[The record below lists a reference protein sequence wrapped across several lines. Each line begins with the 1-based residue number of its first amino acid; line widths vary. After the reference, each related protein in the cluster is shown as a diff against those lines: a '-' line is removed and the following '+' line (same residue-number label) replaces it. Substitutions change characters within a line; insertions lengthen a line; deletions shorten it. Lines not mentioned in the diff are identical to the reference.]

1 MDKLFFLIYIQRTV
15 RRVRA
20 EGAEAIRIDSM
31 KAKEGINLP
40 FAIALIILVFFLGVY
55 EQINHNKNLNRIDLR
70 MIINGTRG
78 KSTATRLITGILK
91 EAGVKVVGKTT
102 GSSARI
108 IYWNKEE
115 EEPIERG
122 RLGPNIIEQKAV
134 VRKAAKLGASAFV
147 TECMAVNPDYQV
159 IFQEKLVKANIG
171 VIVNVRED
179 HMDLCGPTLDFIAES
194 FTATIPKNG
203 TLIIDDSSYNDYF
216 AKEAKKRNS
225 RLLIADEKEIP
236 DGYLEKFGYV
246 VFPENIS
253 IALAAAKALNIDK
266 DTALRGMLNTNP
278 DPGAL
283 MIYPIDAKGLTYFVN
298 GFAANDPDSTRA
310 IWEHITA
317 IGYPT
322 QNPMVIVNCRPDRI
336 DRTLQF
342 AEDVLP
348 NMKIDILVAMGEIVK
363 PITEGVN
370 AKKISPN
377 KYINAEGLSPHDVYK
392 MIKNYFINRI
402 IFGVGNIHGGGEELV
417 ELITHGNLRLET
429 GKATQVI

>member
-1 MDKLFFLIYIQRTV
+1 MQ
-15 RRVRA
+15 
-20 EGAEAIRIDSM
+20 
-31 KAKEGINLP
+31 
-40 FAIALIILVFFLGVY
+40 FAIALIIFVFVLGVY
-55 EQINHNKNLNRIDLR
+55 EQIQHNKNLNRIKLR
-70 MIINGTRG
+70 INVNGTRG

-91 EAGVKVVGKTT
+91 ESGVKVVGKTT
-102 GSSARI
+102 GTSARI

-115 EEPIERG
+115 EEPIKRG
-122 RLGPNIIEQKAV
+122 RLGANIIEQKKV
-134 VRKAAKLGASAFV
+134 LKKVAKLDASAFV
-147 TECMAVNPDYQV
+147 TECMAVNPDYQI

-203 TLIIDDSSYNDYF
+203 TLIVADSKYNDYF
-216 AKEAKKRNS
+216 AQEAKKRNS
-225 RLLIADEKEIP
+225 QILIANEKEIP
-236 DGYLEKFGYV
+236 DGYMEKFKYV
-246 VFPENIS
+246 IFPENIA

-266 DTALRGMLNTNP
+266 DTALRGILNANP

-283 MIYPIDAKGLTYFVN
+283 MIYPLDNKSPTYFVN
-298 GFAANDPDSTRA
+298 GFAANDPNSTRM
-310 IWEHITA
+310 IWDHITA

-322 QNPMVIVNCRPDRI
+322 ENPMVIVNCRPDRV

-348 NMKIDILVAMGEIVK
+348 NMNIDILVAMGETVK

-370 AKKISPN
+370 TKKISPRQ
-377 KYINAEGLSPHDVYK
+377 YINAEGLSPHDVHK
-392 MIKNYFINRI
+392 MIKNYFMNRI

-417 ELITHGNLRLET
+417 ELIIHGKFNLET
-429 GKATQVI
+429 API